1 MVFTVLTFGIADSS
15 AEVYVAVYTDPA
27 DFQANQYLTCLTS
40 DLANLLVA
48 EASV

>member
-1 MVFTVLTFGIADSS
+1 MVHTVLTFGIADSS
-15 AEVYVAVYTDPA
+15 AEADAAVYTDPE
-27 DFQANQYLTCLTS
+27 DFQANQYLTS